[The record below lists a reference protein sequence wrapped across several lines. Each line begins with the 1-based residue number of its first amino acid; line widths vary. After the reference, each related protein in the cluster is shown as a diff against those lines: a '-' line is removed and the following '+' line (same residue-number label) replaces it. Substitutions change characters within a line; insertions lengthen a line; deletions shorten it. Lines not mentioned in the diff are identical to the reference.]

1 MTEPDPP
8 QEPERCCFDDWVD
21 HWEKQAKKKDTVSG
35 VTAPLLEALAEA
47 GLAGRTVLDIG
58 CGIGDL
64 ALATLERGAV
74 GATGVDLSPKAIE
87 QAQELAK
94 ARGLPERATF
104 EVGDGSKL
112 DLPPADVVVLN
123 RVICCY
129 ADADT
134 LLDRSLAAAGSVYA
148 FTAPVS
154 GGPIGAMNRA
164 WTWLW
169 NVVYRVRKQKYAGFQ
184 TYVHDIRGIDERVRS
199 AGFRPLRR
207 EHRRVVWDLAVYS
220 RN

>member
-1 MTEPDPP
+1 
-8 QEPERCCFDDWVD
+8 
-21 HWEKQAKKKDTVSG
+21 
-35 VTAPLLEALAEA
+35 
-47 GLAGRTVLDIG
+47 VLDIG

-184 TYVHDIRGIDERVRS
+184 TYVHDIRGIDARVRS
-199 AGFRPLRR
+199 AGFRPVRR
-207 EHRRVVWDLAVYS
+207 EHRRVVWDLAVYA
-220 RN
+220 R